1 MWVVI
6 KSSPFS
12 GTGHIARNCSQDE
25 DTCYNCNEVAF
36 PVLNDFGIL
45 TGILVTQDADWREC
59 FTGGSHREGLS
70 QCGDEDLLQVRRYWS
85 HLEGVPQVDI
95 LLILHKEHKRWEET
109 KYLNS
114 EEKLS
119 CSCFAATTGTSWTKK
134 AQDLSSTVLLKSFT

>member
-1 MWVVI
+1 MWAVI
-6 KSSPFS
+6 QSSSFS

-36 PVLNDFGIL
+36 PVLNDFGIM
-45 TGILVTQDADWREC
+45 TGILLTQDADWREC

-95 LLILHKEHKRWEET
+95 LLILH
-109 KYLNS
+109 NS
-114 EEKLS
+114 RKDWTRKIFEFWRKS
-119 CSCFAATTGTSWTKK
+119 SFSCFAATTGTSWPKK
-134 AQDLSSTVLLKSFT
+134 AQDLQSRVLLKSFT